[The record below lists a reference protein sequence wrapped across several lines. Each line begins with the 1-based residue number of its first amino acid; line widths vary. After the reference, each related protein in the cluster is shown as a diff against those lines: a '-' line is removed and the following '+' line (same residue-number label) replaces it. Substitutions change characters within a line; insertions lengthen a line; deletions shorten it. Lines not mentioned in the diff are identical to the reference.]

1 MATVT
6 ITTFTI
12 TKNVAN
18 ADFVLE
24 YDVNYD
30 DFDVLTNVG
39 YHESWYLIGDDTF
52 QDQDD
57 GAVGDSQL
65 GATRFFVSPQ
75 RANGQTSVSRSHAW
89 SYSWATLNED
99 GGAAGLNDDEIR
111 AVVKLELLLPET
123 STTESIMRLVL
134 SP

>member
-6 ITTFTI
+6 ITNFTI

-18 ADFVLE
+18 MDAVLE
-24 YDVNYD
+24 YDVDYD
-30 DFDVLTNVG
+30 DFDQLTNIG
-39 YHESWYLIGDDTF
+39 YTESWYLIGDDTG

-65 GATRFFVSPQ
+65 GATRMFSNPQ
-75 RANGQTSVSRSHAW
+75 HSNGQASVSRAHAW
-89 SYSWATLNED
+89 SYAWTTLNED

-111 AVVKLELLLPET
+111 AVVKLVPLLPVT
-123 STTESIMRLVL
+123 STTESVMRLVT

>member
-6 ITTFTI
+6 ITKFTI

-18 ADFVLE
+18 ADFELE

-30 DFDVLTNVG
+30 DFDRATEIG
-39 YHESWYLIGDDTF
+39 YTESWYLIGDDTG

-57 GAVGDSQL
+57 GAPGDSQL
-65 GATRFFVSPQ
+65 GATRFFSSPQ
-75 RANGQTSVSRSHAW
+75 TAQGRTSVSRSHAW

-99 GGAAGLNDDEIR
+99 GGVALLNDDEIR
-111 AVVKLELLLPET
+111 AVVKLEPILPTT
-123 STTESIMRLVL
+123 STTESSLRVVT

>member
-6 ITTFTI
+6 ISRFTI
-12 TKNVAN
+12 TKDFAN
-18 ADFVLE
+18 ANFELDYEV
-24 YDVNYD
+24 DYD
-30 DFDVLTNVG
+30 DFDVNTNLG
-39 YHESWYLIGDDTF
+39 YTESWYLIGDDTG

-57 GAVGDSQL
+57 GSVGDHQL
-65 GATRFFVSPQ
+65 GATRFFSSPQ

-89 SYSWATLNED
+89 TYSWATLNED

-111 AVVKLELLLPET
+111 AVVKLEPLLPQT
-123 STTESIMRLVL
+123 SLTESVMRLVL

>member
-1 MATVT
+1 VATVT
-6 ITTFTI
+6 ITNFTI

-24 YDVNYD
+24 YDVTYD
-30 DFDVLTNVG
+30 DFDQLTNIG
-39 YHESWYLIGDDTF
+39 YDESWYLIGDDTS

-57 GAVGDSQL
+57 GAAGDNQL
-65 GATRFFVSPQ
+65 GATRSFSSPQ
-75 RANGQTSVSRSHAW
+75 RSNGQTSVSRSHAW

-99 GGAAGLNDDEIR
+99 GGAAGLSDDEIR
-111 AVVKLELLLPET
+111 AIVKLEPQLPVM
-123 STTESIMRLVL
+123 STTESVMRLVT

>member
-6 ITTFTI
+6 ITNFTI
-12 TKNVAN
+12 TKDFAN
-18 ADFVLE
+18 ANFLLA

-39 YHESWYLIGDDTF
+39 YHESWYLIGDDTS

-57 GAVGDSQL
+57 GAVGDNQV

-89 SYSWATLNED
+89 TYTWATLNED

-111 AVVKLELLLPET
+111 AIVKLEPLLPVM
-123 STTESIMRLVL
+123 STTESVMRLVL